1 MSRVSK
7 IKCVIKSWK
16 WKNGMKKLF
25 ASFLTWISRT
35 LVILRF
41 LTLTFR
47 VKFVVD
53 HIAKPYVKDQV
64 GFDKWS
70 AEMKEISQYQNVW
83 CKM

>member
-1 MSRVSK
+1 MEECNEETICIISD
-7 IKCVIKSWK
+7 
-16 WKNGMKKLF
+16 LD
-25 ASFLTWISRT
+25 FLS